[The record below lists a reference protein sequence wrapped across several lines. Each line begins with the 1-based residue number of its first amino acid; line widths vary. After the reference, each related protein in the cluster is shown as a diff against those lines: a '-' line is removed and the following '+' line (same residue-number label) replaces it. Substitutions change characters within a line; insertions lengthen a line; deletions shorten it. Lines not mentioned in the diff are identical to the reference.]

1 MVAVFLW
8 SGKANRLKGE
18 GSLSWESLRGEG
30 AGGGV
35 RDIRGGM
42 FLRDSAVRGKFS
54 AASRELILWKFPWH
68 DKGREMWQSF
78 EDSLS
83 FQHQLYFTSKERKAW
98 KSIVMCLLLCD

>member
-8 SGKANRLKGE
+8 SGEGNRLKGE
-18 GSLSWESLRGEG
+18 GSLSWESLQGWGAGEG
-30 AGGGV
+30 RGS
-35 RDIRGGM
+35 RGGM

-54 AASRELILWKFPWH
+54 AVSRQLIMWKFPWH

-83 FQHQLYFTSKERKAW
+83 FQHQPYFTSKEMKAR